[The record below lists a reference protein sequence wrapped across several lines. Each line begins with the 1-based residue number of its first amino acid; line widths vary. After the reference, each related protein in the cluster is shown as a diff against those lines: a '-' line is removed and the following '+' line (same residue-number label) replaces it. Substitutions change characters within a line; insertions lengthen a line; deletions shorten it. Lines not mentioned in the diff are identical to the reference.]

1 MLMKLSYRT
10 GLKIRQ
16 NHGLQSPLT
25 FGLLNTSDPLP
36 VAHPLPHHLGASQ
49 SIIVK

>member
-1 MLMKLSYRT
+1 MLMKLSCRT

-16 NHGLQSPLT
+16 DHGLQSPLT

-36 VAHPLPHHLGASQ
+36 GAHPLPQHLGTPQ
-49 SIIVK
+49 CIIVK